1 MSKTKKDKI
10 LQQVAG
16 FVARNQLLAADNK
29 YIVAL
34 SGGADSVALLLI
46 MKALGYDVEAAH
58 CNFHL
63 RGKESERDENFCV
76 SLCESLG
83 IILHRIHFDT
93 LTYAQLHKVSIE
105 MAARDLRYSYFE
117 QLRRDINAD
126 AICVAHHKD
135 DNVETILLNLV
146 RGTGMNG
153 LTGISPRNGFIL
165 RPLLCIGREDILEYL
180 EAENQDYVT
189 DSSNLIDDV
198 QRNKIRL
205 NVLPLLENVNPAV
218 KDNIL
223 TMARWIAEA
232 STIVEASLDEA
243 KAKAVSSLSVGVSS
257 QNLSAKKHNAKPKV
271 NDSFSV
277 DISKIEEYPSAEYLL
292 WDILKDYGFN
302 SSQVALV
309 AENLHA
315 TTGTSWLSS
324 SHELTLDRGRLI
336 LTPLDNEE
344 GRQMRIPEAGTYVY
358 TELCKLKIEQ
368 KEINENYTISRSSD
382 KVCVDAQKVKFPL
395 MIRRVARGDRFVPF
409 GMKGSKLVSD
419 FLTDQKVAL
428 PLKRRQLVVTDAGGN
443 ILWVVG
449 KRLDGRFAVSPCS
462 KSVVEIS
469 LLS

>member
-16 FVARNQLLAADNK
+16 FIARNQLLAADNK

-83 IILHRIHFDT
+83 VILHRIHFDT

-180 EAENQDYVT
+180 EVENQDYVT
-189 DSSNLIDDV
+189 DSSNLVDDV

-243 KAKAVSSLSVGVSS
+243 KAKAVSSLSVG
-257 QNLSAKKHNAKPKV
+257 AKNHDAKPTV
-271 NDSFSV
+271 NDLFSV

-309 AENLHA
+309 ADNLHA

-336 LTPLDNEE
+336 LTPLDKEE

-382 KVCVDAQKVKFPL
+382 KVCLDALKVKFPL

-428 PLKRRQLVVTDAGGN
+428 PLKRRQLVVADASGN

>member
-16 FVARNQLLAADNK
+16 FIARNQLLAADNK

-153 LTGISPRNGFIL
+153 LTGISLRNGFIL

-189 DSSNLIDDV
+189 DSSNLVDDV

-232 STIVEASLDEA
+232 STIVEASLSEA
-243 KAKAVSSLSVGVSS
+243 KAKAVSSSTL
-257 QNLSAKKHNAKPKV
+257 
-271 NDSFSV
+271 NDSFCV
-277 DISKIEEYPSAEYLL
+277 DISKVEEYPSAEYLL
-292 WDILKDYGFN
+292 WNILSDYGFN

-336 LTPLDNEE
+336 LTPLDKEE
-344 GRQMRIPEAGTYVY
+344 GRQMRIPEVGTYVY

-382 KVCVDAQKVKFPL
+382 KVCLDAQKVKFPL

-428 PLKRRQLVVTDAGGN
+428 PLKRRQLVVADAGGN

>member
-16 FVARNQLLAADNK
+16 FIARNQLLTADNK

-153 LTGISPRNGFIL
+153 LTGISPRNGFVL

-189 DSSNLIDDV
+189 DSSNLVDDV

-218 KDNIL
+218 KDNVL

-232 STIVEASLDEA
+232 STIVEASLSEA
-243 KAKAVSSLSVGVSS
+243 KAKAVSSATL
-257 QNLSAKKHNAKPKV
+257 
-271 NDSFSV
+271 NDSLCV
-277 DISKIEEYPSAEYLL
+277 DISKVEEYPSAEYLL
-292 WDILKDYGFN
+292 WNILRDYGFN

-336 LTPLDNEE
+336 LTPLDKED

-382 KVCVDAQKVKFPL
+382 KVCLDAQKVKFPL

-428 PLKRRQLVVTDAGGN
+428 PLKRRQLVVADAGGN

>member
-16 FVARNQLLAADNK
+16 FIARNQLLAADNK

-153 LTGISPRNGFIL
+153 LTGISPHNGFIL

-189 DSSNLIDDV
+189 DSSNLVDDV

-243 KAKAVSSLSVGVSS
+243 KAKAVSSLSVG
-257 QNLSAKKHNAKPKV
+257 AKNHDAKPTV

-302 SSQVALV
+302 SSQVTLV

-336 LTPLDNEE
+336 LTPLDKEE

-382 KVCVDAQKVKFPL
+382 KVCLDAQKVKFPL

-428 PLKRRQLVVTDAGGN
+428 PLKRRQLVVADAGGN

>member
-1 MSKTKKDKI
+1 MLKTKKDKI

-16 FVARNQLLAADNK
+16 FIARNQLLAADNK

-189 DSSNLIDDV
+189 DSSNLVDDV

-232 STIVEASLDEA
+232 STIVEASLSEA
-243 KAKAVSSLSVGVSS
+243 KAKAVSS
-257 QNLSAKKHNAKPKV
+257 ATP
-271 NDSFSV
+271 NDSFCV
-277 DISKIEEYPSAEYLL
+277 DISKVEEYPSAEYLL
-292 WDILKDYGFN
+292 WNILRDYGFN

-336 LTPLDNEE
+336 LTPLDKED

-382 KVCVDAQKVKFPL
+382 KVCLDAQKVKFPL

-428 PLKRRQLVVTDAGGN
+428 PLKRRQLVVADAGGN

>member
-189 DSSNLIDDV
+189 DSSNLVDDV

-223 TMARWIAEA
+223 TMSRWIAEA
-232 STIVEASLDEA
+232 STIVEASLSEA
-243 KAKAVSSLSVGVSS
+243 KAKAVSSATL
-257 QNLSAKKHNAKPKV
+257 
-271 NDSFSV
+271 NDSLFV
-277 DISKIEEYPSAEYLL
+277 DISKVEEYPSAEYLL
-292 WDILKDYGFN
+292 WNILRDYGFN

-336 LTPLDNEE
+336 LTPLDKEE
-344 GRQMRIPEAGTYVY
+344 GRQIRIPEAGTYVY

-382 KVCVDAQKVKFPL
+382 KVCLDAQKVKFPL

-428 PLKRRQLVVTDAGGN
+428 PLKRRQLVVADAGGN

>member
-189 DSSNLIDDV
+189 DSSNLVDDV

-257 QNLSAKKHNAKPKV
+257 QNLSAKKHDAKPTL

-302 SSQVALV
+302 SSQVTLV

-336 LTPLDNEE
+336 LTPLDKEE

-382 KVCVDAQKVKFPL
+382 KVCLDAQKVKFPL

-428 PLKRRQLVVTDAGGN
+428 PLKRRQLVVADASGN

>member
-16 FVARNQLLAADNK
+16 FIARNQLLAANNK

-117 QLRRDINAD
+117 QLRRDISAD

-180 EAENQDYVT
+180 KAENQDFVT
-189 DSSNLIDDV
+189 DSSNLVDDV

-232 STIVEASLDEA
+232 STIVETSLNEA
-243 KAKAVSSLSVGVSS
+243 KTKAVS
-257 QNLSAKKHNAKPKV
+257 AT
-271 NDSFSV
+271 NDILFV
-277 DISKIEEYPSAEYLL
+277 DISMVEEYPSAEYLL
-292 WDILKDYGFN
+292 WHILNDYGFN
-302 SSQVALV
+302 SSQVQQV
-309 AENLHA
+309 ANSLHA

-336 LTPLDNEE
+336 LTPLDREE
-344 GRQMRIPEAGTYVY
+344 VRQMRIPEAGTYVY

-368 KEINENYTISRSSD
+368 KEINENYTISRSAD
-382 KVCVDAQKVKFPL
+382 KVSLDAQKVKFPL
-395 MIRRVARGDRFVPF
+395 MIRRIANGDRFVPF

-428 PLKRRQLVVTDAGGN
+428 PLKRRQLVVVDACDN

-449 KRLDGRFAVSPCS
+449 KRLDGRFAVSLGS

>member
-83 IILHRIHFDT
+83 VILHRIHFDT

-189 DSSNLIDDV
+189 DSSNLVDDV

-243 KAKAVSSLSVGVSS
+243 KAKAVSSLSVG
-257 QNLSAKKHNAKPKV
+257 AKNHDAKPTV

-292 WDILKDYGFN
+292 WDILKNYGFN

-336 LTPLDNEE
+336 LTPLDKEE
-344 GRQMRIPEAGTYVY
+344 GRQMRIPEAGTYVF

-382 KVCVDAQKVKFPL
+382 KVCLDAQKVKFPL

-428 PLKRRQLVVTDAGGN
+428 PLKRRQLVVADASGN

>member
-1 MSKTKKDKI
+1 MLKTKKDKI

-16 FVARNQLLAADNK
+16 FIARNQLLAADNK

-117 QLRRDINAD
+117 QLRCDINAD

-189 DSSNLIDDV
+189 DSSNLVDDV

-232 STIVEASLDEA
+232 STIVEASLSEA
-243 KAKAVSSLSVGVSS
+243 KAKAVSSATL
-257 QNLSAKKHNAKPKV
+257 
-271 NDSFSV
+271 NDSLFV
-277 DISKIEEYPSAEYLL
+277 DISKVEEYPSAEYLL
-292 WDILKDYGFN
+292 WDIFKDYGFN

-336 LTPLDNEE
+336 LTPLDKEE

-382 KVCVDAQKVKFPL
+382 KVCLDAQKVKFPL

-428 PLKRRQLVVTDAGGN
+428 PLKRRQLVVADADGN

>member
-83 IILHRIHFDT
+83 VILHRIHFDT

-153 LTGISPRNGFIL
+153 LTGISPRNGLIL

-189 DSSNLIDDV
+189 DSSNLVDDV

-243 KAKAVSSLSVGVSS
+243 KAKSVSSLSVGASS
-257 QNLSAKKHNAKPKV
+257 LNVAAKKHDAKPMV
-271 NDSFSV
+271 NESFCV
-277 DISKIEEYPSAEYLL
+277 DISKVEEYPSAEYLL

-336 LTPLDNEE
+336 LTPLDKEE

-382 KVCVDAQKVKFPL
+382 KVCLDAQKVKFPL

>member
-189 DSSNLIDDV
+189 DSSNLVDDV

-243 KAKAVSSLSVGVSS
+243 EAKAVSSLNVG
-257 QNLSAKKHNAKPKV
+257 AKKHDAKPMV
-271 NDSFSV
+271 NDSFCV
-277 DISKIEEYPSAEYLL
+277 DISKVEEYPSAEYLL

-324 SHELTLDRGRLI
+324 SHELTFDRGRLI
-336 LTPLDNEE
+336 LTPLDKEE

-382 KVCVDAQKVKFPL
+382 KVCLDAQKVKFPL

-419 FLTDQKVAL
+419 FLTDQKMAL

>member
-1 MSKTKKDKI
+1 MLKTKKDKI

-16 FVARNQLLAADNK
+16 FIARNQLLAADNK

-117 QLRRDINAD
+117 QLRCDINAD

-189 DSSNLIDDV
+189 DSSNLVDDV

-218 KDNIL
+218 KDNVL
-223 TMARWIAEA
+223 TMSRWIAEA
-232 STIVEASLDEA
+232 STIVEASLSEA
-243 KAKAVSSLSVGVSS
+243 KAKAVSSATL
-257 QNLSAKKHNAKPKV
+257 
-271 NDSFSV
+271 NDSLFV
-277 DISKIEEYPSAEYLL
+277 DISKVEEYPSAEYLL
-292 WDILKDYGFN
+292 WNILRDYGFN
-302 SSQVALV
+302 SSQVAFV

-336 LTPLDNEE
+336 LTPLDKEE

-382 KVCVDAQKVKFPL
+382 KVCLDAQKVKFPL
-395 MIRRVARGDRFVPF
+395 MIRRIARGDRFVPF

-428 PLKRRQLVVTDAGGN
+428 PLKRRQLVVADAGGN

>member
-189 DSSNLIDDV
+189 DSSNLVDDV

-243 KAKAVSSLSVGVSS
+243 KAKAVSSLSVG
-257 QNLSAKKHNAKPKV
+257 AKNHDAKPMV

-277 DISKIEEYPSAEYLL
+277 DISKVEEYPSAEYLL

-336 LTPLDNEE
+336 LTPLDKEE

-382 KVCVDAQKVKFPL
+382 KVCLDAQKVKFPL

-428 PLKRRQLVVTDAGGN
+428 PLKRRQLVVADAGGN

>member
-1 MSKTKKDKI
+1 MSKTKKEKI

-83 IILHRIHFDT
+83 VILHRIHFDT
-93 LTYAQLHKVSIE
+93 LTYVQLHKVSIE

-153 LTGISPRNGFIL
+153 LTGISPRNGLIL

-189 DSSNLIDDV
+189 DSSNLVDDV

-243 KAKAVSSLSVGVSS
+243 KAKSVSSLSVGASS
-257 QNLSAKKHNAKPKV
+257 LNVAAKKHDAKPTV

-309 AENLHA
+309 ADNLHA

-336 LTPLDNEE
+336 LTPLDKEE

-382 KVCVDAQKVKFPL
+382 KVCLDAQKVKFPL

>member
-1 MSKTKKDKI
+1 MLKTKKDKI

-16 FVARNQLLAADNK
+16 FIARNQLLAADNK

-180 EAENQDYVT
+180 DAENQDYVT
-189 DSSNLIDDV
+189 DSSNLVDDV

-232 STIVEASLDEA
+232 STIVEASLSEA
-243 KAKAVSSLSVGVSS
+243 KVKAVSSVTL
-257 QNLSAKKHNAKPKV
+257 
-271 NDSFSV
+271 NDSFCV
-277 DISKIEEYPSAEYLL
+277 DISKVEEYPSAEYLL
-292 WDILKDYGFN
+292 WNILRDYGFN

-336 LTPLDNEE
+336 LTPLDKEE

-382 KVCVDAQKVKFPL
+382 KVCLDAQKVKFPL

-428 PLKRRQLVVTDAGGN
+428 PLKRRQLVVADAGGN

>member
-10 LQQVAG
+10 LQQVVG

-243 KAKAVSSLSVGVSS
+243 KNKAVSSLSVGVSS
-257 QNLSAKKHNAKPKV
+257 QNLSAKKHDAKPTL

-309 AENLHA
+309 ADNLHA

-336 LTPLDNEE
+336 LTPLDKDE

-382 KVCVDAQKVKFPL
+382 KVCLDAQKVKFPL

-428 PLKRRQLVVTDAGGN
+428 PLKRRQLVVADAGGN

>member
-189 DSSNLIDDV
+189 DSSNLVDDV

-243 KAKAVSSLSVGVSS
+243 KAKSVSSLSVA
-257 QNLSAKKHNAKPKV
+257 AKNHDAKPMV

-309 AENLHA
+309 ADNLHA

-336 LTPLDNEE
+336 LTPLDKEE

-382 KVCVDAQKVKFPL
+382 KVCLDAQKVKFPL

-428 PLKRRQLVVTDAGGN
+428 PLKRRQLVVADAGGN

>member
-153 LTGISPRNGFIL
+153 LTGISPRYGFIL

-189 DSSNLIDDV
+189 DSSNLVDDV

-232 STIVEASLDEA
+232 STIVEASLSEA
-243 KAKAVSSLSVGVSS
+243 KAKAVSSLSVG
-257 QNLSAKKHNAKPKV
+257 AKNHDAKPMV
-271 NDSFSV
+271 NDSFCV

-309 AENLHA
+309 ADNLHA

-336 LTPLDNEE
+336 LTPLDKEE

-382 KVCVDAQKVKFPL
+382 KVCLDAQKVKFPL

-428 PLKRRQLVVTDAGGN
+428 PLKRRQLVVADAGGN

>member
-1 MSKTKKDKI
+1 MLKTKKDKI

-16 FVARNQLLAADNK
+16 FIALNQLLAADNK

-46 MKALGYDVEAAH
+46 MKALGYDIEAAH

-189 DSSNLIDDV
+189 DSSNLVDDV
-198 QRNKIRL
+198 QRNKMRL
-205 NVLPLLENVNPAV
+205 NVLPLLQDVNPAV

-232 STIVEASLDEA
+232 STIVEASLSEA
-243 KAKAVSSLSVGVSS
+243 KAKAVSSLNVGVSS
-257 QNLSAKKHNAKPKV
+257 LNLSAKNHDAKPAL
-271 NDSFSV
+271 NDSFCV
-277 DISKIEEYPSAEYLL
+277 DISKVEEYPSAEYLL
-292 WDILKDYGFN
+292 WNILGDYGFN

-336 LTPLDNEE
+336 LTPLDKEE

-382 KVCVDAQKVKFPL
+382 KVCLDAKKVKFPL

-428 PLKRRQLVVTDAGGN
+428 PLKRRQLVVADADGN

>member
-1 MSKTKKDKI
+1 MLKTKKDKI

-16 FVARNQLLAADNK
+16 FIARNQLLAADNK

-46 MKALGYDVEAAH
+46 MKALGYDVEVAH

-189 DSSNLIDDV
+189 DSSNLVDDV

-223 TMARWIAEA
+223 TMSRWIAEA
-232 STIVEASLDEA
+232 STIVEASLSEA
-243 KAKAVSSLSVGVSS
+243 KAKAVSSAT
-257 QNLSAKKHNAKPKV
+257 Q
-271 NDSFSV
+271 NDSLFV
-277 DISKIEEYPSAEYLL
+277 DISKVEEYPSAEYLL
-292 WDILKDYGFN
+292 WNILRDYGFN

-336 LTPLDNEE
+336 LTPLDKEE

-382 KVCVDAQKVKFPL
+382 KVCLDAQKVKFPL

-428 PLKRRQLVVTDAGGN
+428 PLKRRQLVVADAGGN

>member
-16 FVARNQLLAADNK
+16 FIARNQLLAADNK

-83 IILHRIHFDT
+83 VILHRIHFDT

-189 DSSNLIDDV
+189 DSSNLVDDV

-205 NVLPLLENVNPAV
+205 NVLPLLEKVNPAV

-243 KAKAVSSLSVGVSS
+243 KVKAVSSLSVG
-257 QNLSAKKHNAKPKV
+257 AKKHDAKPTV

-336 LTPLDNEE
+336 LTPLDKEE
-344 GRQMRIPEAGTYVY
+344 GRKMRIPEAGTYVY

-382 KVCVDAQKVKFPL
+382 KVCLDAQKVKFPL

-428 PLKRRQLVVTDAGGN
+428 PLKRRQLVVADACGN

>member
-16 FVARNQLLAADNK
+16 FIARNQLLAADNK

-165 RPLLCIGREDILEYL
+165 RPLLCVGREDILEYL

-189 DSSNLIDDV
+189 DSSNLVDDV

-232 STIVEASLDEA
+232 STIVEASLSEA
-243 KAKAVSSLSVGVSS
+243 KAKAVSSLNVGVSS
-257 QNLSAKKHNAKPKV
+257 QNLSAKNRDAKPTL
-271 NDSFSV
+271 NDSYTV
-277 DISKIEEYPSAEYLL
+277 DISKVEEYPSAEYLL
-292 WDILKDYGFN
+292 WDILRDYGFN

-336 LTPLDNEE
+336 LTPLDKEE

-382 KVCVDAQKVKFPL
+382 KVSLDAQKVKFPL

-428 PLKRRQLVVTDAGGN
+428 PLKRRQLVVADAGGN

>member
-34 SGGADSVALLLI
+34 SGGADSVALLII
-46 MKALGYDVEAAH
+46 MKTLGYDVEAAH

-117 QLRRDINAD
+117 QLRCDINAD

-189 DSSNLIDDV
+189 DSSNLVDDV

-232 STIVEASLDEA
+232 STIVEASLSEA
-243 KAKAVSSLSVGVSS
+243 KAKAVSSATL
-257 QNLSAKKHNAKPKV
+257 

-315 TTGTSWLSS
+315 ITGTSWLSS

-336 LTPLDNEE
+336 LTPLDKEE
-344 GRQMRIPEAGTYVY
+344 DRQMRIPEAGTYVY

-382 KVCVDAQKVKFPL
+382 KVCLDAQKVKFPL

-428 PLKRRQLVVTDAGGN
+428 PLKRRQLVVADAGGN

>member
-117 QLRRDINAD
+117 QLRRDIIAD

-189 DSSNLIDDV
+189 DSSNLVDDV

-257 QNLSAKKHNAKPKV
+257 QNLSAKKHDAKPTV

-309 AENLHA
+309 ADNLHA
-315 TTGTSWLSS
+315 TIGTSWLSS

-336 LTPLDNEE
+336 LTPLDKEE

-382 KVCVDAQKVKFPL
+382 KVCLDAQKVKFPL

-428 PLKRRQLVVTDAGGN
+428 PLKRRQLVVTDACGN

>member
-1 MSKTKKDKI
+1 MLKTKKDKI

-16 FVARNQLLAADNK
+16 FIARNQLLAADNK

-180 EAENQDYVT
+180 EAENQNYVT
-189 DSSNLIDDV
+189 DSSNLVDDV

-218 KDNIL
+218 KDNVL

-232 STIVEASLDEA
+232 STIVEASLSEA
-243 KAKAVSSLSVGVSS
+243 KAKAVSSATL
-257 QNLSAKKHNAKPKV
+257 
-271 NDSFSV
+271 NDSLFV
-277 DISKIEEYPSAEYLL
+277 DISKVEEYPSAEYLL
-292 WDILKDYGFN
+292 WNILRDYGFN
-302 SSQVALV
+302 SSQVAFV

-336 LTPLDNEE
+336 LTPLDKEE

-382 KVCVDAQKVKFPL
+382 KVCLDAQKVKFPL

-428 PLKRRQLVVTDAGGN
+428 PLKRRQLVVADAGGN

>member
-83 IILHRIHFDT
+83 VILHRIHFDT

-189 DSSNLIDDV
+189 DSSNLVDDV

-243 KAKAVSSLSVGVSS
+243 KAKSVSSLSVGASS
-257 QNLSAKKHNAKPKV
+257 LNVAAKKHDAKPTV

-292 WDILKDYGFN
+292 WDILKGYGFN

-336 LTPLDNEE
+336 LTPLDKEE
-344 GRQMRIPEAGTYVY
+344 GRQMRIPEVGTYVF

-382 KVCVDAQKVKFPL
+382 KVCLDAQKVKFPL

>member
-153 LTGISPRNGFIL
+153 LTGISPRNGLIL

-189 DSSNLIDDV
+189 DSSNLVDDV

-243 KAKAVSSLSVGVSS
+243 KAKSVSSLSVGASS
-257 QNLSAKKHNAKPKV
+257 LNVAAKKHDAKPTV

-336 LTPLDNEE
+336 LTPLDKEE

-382 KVCVDAQKVKFPL
+382 KVCLDAQKVKFPL

>member
-135 DNVETILLNLV
+135 DNVETILLHLV

-336 LTPLDNEE
+336 LTPLDKEE

>member
-83 IILHRIHFDT
+83 VILHRIHFDT

-189 DSSNLIDDV
+189 DSSNLVDDV

-243 KAKAVSSLSVGVSS
+243 KAKSVSSLSVA
-257 QNLSAKKHNAKPKV
+257 AKNHDAKPMV

-336 LTPLDNEE
+336 LTPLDKEE

-382 KVCVDAQKVKFPL
+382 KVCLDAQKVKFPL

-428 PLKRRQLVVTDAGGN
+428 PLKRRQLVVTYACGN

>member
-16 FVARNQLLAADNK
+16 FVVRNQLLAADNK

-189 DSSNLIDDV
+189 DSSNLVDDV

-243 KAKAVSSLSVGVSS
+243 KAKAVSSLSVG
-257 QNLSAKKHNAKPKV
+257 AKNHDAKPMV

-309 AENLHA
+309 ADNLHA

-324 SHELTLDRGRLI
+324 SYELTLDRGRLI
-336 LTPLDNEE
+336 LTPLDKEE

-382 KVCVDAQKVKFPL
+382 KVCLDAQKVKFPL

-428 PLKRRQLVVTDAGGN
+428 PLKRRQLVVADAGGN

>member
-16 FVARNQLLAADNK
+16 FVSRNQLLAADNK

-83 IILHRIHFDT
+83 VILHRIHFDT

-189 DSSNLIDDV
+189 DSSNLVDDV

-205 NVLPLLENVNPAV
+205 NVLPLLENVNSAV

-243 KAKAVSSLSVGVSS
+243 KAKAVSSLSVG
-257 QNLSAKKHNAKPKV
+257 AKKHDAKPMV

-309 AENLHA
+309 ADNLHA

-336 LTPLDNEE
+336 LTPLDKEE

-382 KVCVDAQKVKFPL
+382 KVCLDAQKVKFPL

>member
-83 IILHRIHFDT
+83 VILHRIHFDT

-189 DSSNLIDDV
+189 DSSNLVDDV

-243 KAKAVSSLSVGVSS
+243 KAKAVSSLSVG
-257 QNLSAKKHNAKPKV
+257 AKNHDAKPTL

-336 LTPLDNEE
+336 LTPLDKEE

-358 TELCKLKIEQ
+358 TELCMLKIEQ

-382 KVCVDAQKVKFPL
+382 KVCLDAQKVKFPL

>member
-16 FVARNQLLAADNK
+16 FIARNQLLAADNK

-189 DSSNLIDDV
+189 DSSNLVDDV

-243 KAKAVSSLSVGVSS
+243 KAKAVSSLSVGASS
-257 QNLSAKKHNAKPKV
+257 LSVGAKNHDAKPTV
-271 NDSFSV
+271 NDSFSI

-336 LTPLDNEE
+336 LTPLDKEE
-344 GRQMRIPEAGTYVY
+344 DRQMRIPEAGTYVY

-382 KVCVDAQKVKFPL
+382 KVCLDAQKVKFPL

-428 PLKRRQLVVTDAGGN
+428 PLKRRQLVVADAGGN

>member
-1 MSKTKKDKI
+1 MLKTKKDKI

-105 MAARDLRYSYFE
+105 MSARDLRYSYFE

-189 DSSNLIDDV
+189 DSSNLVDDV

-232 STIVEASLDEA
+232 STIVEASLSEA
-243 KAKAVSSLSVGVSS
+243 KAKAVSSATL
-257 QNLSAKKHNAKPKV
+257 

-324 SHELTLDRGRLI
+324 SHELTLDRGRFI
-336 LTPLDNEE
+336 LTPLDKED

-358 TELCKLKIEQ
+358 TELCRLKIEQ

-382 KVCVDAQKVKFPL
+382 KVCLDAQKVKFPL

-428 PLKRRQLVVTDAGGN
+428 PLKRRQLVVADAGGN

>member
-46 MKALGYDVEAAH
+46 MKALGYDVVAAH

-83 IILHRIHFDT
+83 VILHRIHFDT

-189 DSSNLIDDV
+189 DSSNLVDDV

-243 KAKAVSSLSVGVSS
+243 EAKAVSSLSVA
-257 QNLSAKKHNAKPKV
+257 AKKHDAKPMV

-336 LTPLDNEE
+336 LTPLDKEE

-368 KEINENYTISRSSD
+368 KEINENYTISHSSD
-382 KVCVDAQKVKFPL
+382 KVCLDAQKVKFPL

-428 PLKRRQLVVTDAGGN
+428 PLKRRQLVVADAGGN

>member
-16 FVARNQLLAADNK
+16 FIARNQLLAADNK

-189 DSSNLIDDV
+189 DSSNLVDDV

-223 TMARWIAEA
+223 TMSRWIAEA
-232 STIVEASLDEA
+232 STIVEASLSEA
-243 KAKAVSSLSVGVSS
+243 KAKAVSSATL
-257 QNLSAKKHNAKPKV
+257 NE
-271 NDSFSV
+271 SFCV
-277 DISKIEEYPSAEYLL
+277 DIAKVEEYPSAEYLL

-302 SSQVALV
+302 SSQVAFV

-336 LTPLDNEE
+336 LTPLDKED

-382 KVCVDAQKVKFPL
+382 KVCLDAQKVKFPL

-428 PLKRRQLVVTDAGGN
+428 PLKRRQLVVADAGGN

>member
-117 QLRRDINAD
+117 QLRCDINAD

-189 DSSNLIDDV
+189 DSSNLVDDV

-232 STIVEASLDEA
+232 STIVEASLSEA
-243 KAKAVSSLSVGVSS
+243 KAKAVSSL
-257 QNLSAKKHNAKPKV
+257 NLSAKNHDAKPTL
-271 NDSFSV
+271 NDSFCV
-277 DISKIEEYPSAEYLL
+277 DISKVEEYPSAEYLL
-292 WDILKDYGFN
+292 WNILKDYGFN
-302 SSQVALV
+302 SSQVAFL

-324 SHELTLDRGRLI
+324 SHELTLDRGQLI
-336 LTPLDNEE
+336 LTPLDKEE

-382 KVCVDAQKVKFPL
+382 KVCLDAQKVKFPL

-428 PLKRRQLVVTDAGGN
+428 PLKRRQLVVADADGN